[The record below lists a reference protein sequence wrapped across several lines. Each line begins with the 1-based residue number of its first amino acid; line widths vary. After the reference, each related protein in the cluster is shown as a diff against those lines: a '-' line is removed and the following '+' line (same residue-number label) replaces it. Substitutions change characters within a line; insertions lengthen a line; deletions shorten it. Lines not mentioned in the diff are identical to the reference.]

1 MLGKEYSETGIQ
13 EMLESFQKMLRR
25 IIKQNVQ
32 HEKDDIMQE
41 CLLAALIF
49 LSKRKWEPQ
58 RASIWTVLWRI
69 AKNKEND
76 SFRGFYRRI
85 KTLENYSAYL
95 QAINQ
100 DRPRNFNEEILIE
113 VELKEKMFN
122 KISVHPNPL
131 CNEVFSQMI
140 SGANGLQ
147 TSRILKINPSRVTK
161 WKHTIRHVLLEFNPS
176 RKQVFIAGNKQ
187 RGQ

>member
-1 MLGKEYSETGIQ
+1 MLGKEYSEAGIQ

-41 CLLAALIF
+41 ALLAALIF
-49 LSKRKWEPQ
+49 LRNRKWEPQ

-76 SFRGFYRRI
+76 SFRGFYRRM

-122 KISVHPNPL
+122 KISFHRNPL
-131 CNEVFSQMI
+131 CNGFFSQMI
-140 SGANGLQ
+140 SGGNGLQ
-147 TSRILKINPSRVTK
+147 ISKILKIHPSRVTK
-161 WKHTIRHVLLEFNPS
+161 WKQRIRHVLLDFNP
-176 RKQVFIAGNKQ
+176 RKHVFVAGNKQ